1 MNNPSRKKV
10 KFVLARKMVVRKST
24 DVKQIDYNFRL
35 GDRAGLFA
43 SHPSD

>member
-1 MNNPSRKKV
+1 MPDNFLQISEIRV
-10 KFVLARKMVVRKST
+10 AREMVVRKST